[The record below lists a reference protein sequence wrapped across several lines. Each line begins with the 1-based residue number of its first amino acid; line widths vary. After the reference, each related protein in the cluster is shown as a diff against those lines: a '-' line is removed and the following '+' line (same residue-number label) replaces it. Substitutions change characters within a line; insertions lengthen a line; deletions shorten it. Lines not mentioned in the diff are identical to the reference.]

1 MEYNLQ
7 IEGLSKQ
14 YDNFKLNNISF
25 NLPKGCIMGFIGENG
40 AGKTTTIN
48 LLLNLIKKDSGNI
61 KIFGLDNIQKEKEI
75 KEQIGVV
82 LDESFF
88 HNNLKPTD
96 ISKIMKNT
104 YKTWDNALFN
114 QYLRKFKIPENKIIK
129 ELSKGMRA
137 KLEIATALGHK
148 PKLLILDEATSGLD
162 PVIRNEILDIF
173 LDFIQDEEN
182 SILISSHITSD
193 LEKVADYITFIHDGN
208 IIFCETKDNLI
219 YSYGILKCGL
229 GDFDKIDKGDYISY
243 RKNNFGYEFLVK
255 NKQEAKYKYKNYIVD
270 NINIEDIML
279 FYIKGTEK

>member
-1 MEYNLQ
+1 LEYNLQ

-61 KIFGLDNIQKEKEI
+61 KIFGLDNIQKEKEF

-88 HNNLKPTD
+88 HDNLKPTD
-96 ISKIMKNT
+96 ISRIMKNT

-182 SILISSHITSD
+182 SILISSHITTD

-229 GDFDKIDKGDYISY
+229 SDFDKIDKDDYISY